1 MLKLEDFKIKEI
13 ETLDSIKGGNIPC
26 LDLTHHFVN
35 FLGWIIETGTSGDI
49 HPDQYL
55 VRANSQLIT
64 STANSYLQIEVI
76 LFKIT
81 INDKTFNCNSRQ

>member
-49 HPDQYL
+49 HPD
-55 VRANSQLIT
+55 
-64 STANSYLQIEVI
+64 
-76 LFKIT
+76 
-81 INDKTFNCNSRQ
+81 

>member
-1 MLKLEDFKIKEI
+1 MEFVSHNMFYIYIIIINCRFYNREYSSPLSEELIIKSFIMLKLEDFKIKEI

-49 HPDQYL
+49 HPD
-55 VRANSQLIT
+55 
-64 STANSYLQIEVI
+64 
-76 LFKIT
+76 
-81 INDKTFNCNSRQ
+81 